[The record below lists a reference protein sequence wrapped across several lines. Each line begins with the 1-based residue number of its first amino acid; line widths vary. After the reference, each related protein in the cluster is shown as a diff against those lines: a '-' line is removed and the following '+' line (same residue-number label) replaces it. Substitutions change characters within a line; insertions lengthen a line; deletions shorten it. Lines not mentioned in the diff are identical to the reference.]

1 MDLRTTKLLAW
12 LDARRDDML
21 DLLCE
26 VVNIDSGSYDKVGVD
41 RVGERLLAFLTDHG
55 VSCRRT
61 SLEKVGDILR
71 FGPEPPCEA
80 GRSTVLLMGH
90 RDTVF
95 GKGEVTRRPF
105 RIEGARAYGPGVAD
119 MKGGLV
125 MNAFVMAAF
134 AEVLPSVPL
143 VFLTTGDEEI
153 GSDASRPYIEAE
165 AARAM
170 AVFNAEPGR
179 VSGNVVNG
187 RKGGVTYHFDIT
199 GKAAHAG
206 VNFSDGASA
215 ISELAWKVVSLDAL
229 SQVEEGMTLTVGLAD
244 GGTSVNTVAAQAH
257 GELDARFVNR
267 HQREHLIAEIERVL
281 SVSIVPGTSTSYHRQ
296 SESLPL
302 APSPENDALTSR
314 YIATAR
320 ELGLEISAEFTGGC
334 ADSGIASWAGA
345 PTVCAT
351 GPVGGKV
358 HTEGEYIETPTLL
371 QRAQVLAATIASMG

>member
-1 MDLRTTKLLAW
+1 MDPRTTKLLAW

-21 DLLCE
+21 DLLRE
-26 VVNIDSGSYDKVGVD
+26 VVNIDSGSYDKAGVD
-41 RVGERLLAFLTDHG
+41 RVGERLLAFLADHG
-55 VSCRRT
+55 VPCHRT
-61 SLEKVGDILR
+61 PLEAVGDILR
-71 FGPEPPCEA
+71 FGPEA
-80 GRSTVLLMGH
+80 SQGSGRSTVLLMGH

-95 GKGEVTRRPF
+95 GEGEALRRPF
-105 RIEGARAYGPGVAD
+105 HVEGARAHGPGVAD

-134 AEVLPSVPL
+134 AAVVPDVPL

-153 GSDASRPYIEAE
+153 GSEASRPHIEAE
-165 AARAM
+165 AVRAM

-179 VSGNVVNG
+179 ASGNVVNG
-187 RKGGVTYHFDIT
+187 RKGGLTYHFDIT

-215 ISELAWKVVSLDAL
+215 IGELAWKVVSLDAL
-229 SQVEEGMTLTVGLAD
+229 TRVDEGMTLTVGLVN
-244 GGTSVNTVAAQAH
+244 GGTSVNTVAARAH

-281 SVSIVPGTSTSYHRQ
+281 SVSIIPGTRTSYRRR

-320 ELGLEISAEFTGGC
+320 DLGLDISAEFTGGC
-334 ADSGIASWAGA
+334 ADSGITSWAGA
-345 PTVCAT
+345 PTVCAI
-351 GPVGGKV
+351 GPVGGRV
-358 HTEGEYIETPTLL
+358 HTEREYIETPTLL
-371 QRAQVLAATIASMG
+371 QRAQVLAATIASLG